1 MNPEQKY
8 KLIMLVV
15 CCIFITGR
23 FYLTAMFTQQHID
36 AGEIILS
43 LVNILA
49 VLLSILG
56 IEFTKKKE

>member
-1 MNPEQKY
+1 
-8 KLIMLVV
+8 MLVV
-15 CCIFITGR
+15 CCIFITGI

-36 AGEIILS
+36 TGEIILS
-43 LVNILA
+43 LVNVLA